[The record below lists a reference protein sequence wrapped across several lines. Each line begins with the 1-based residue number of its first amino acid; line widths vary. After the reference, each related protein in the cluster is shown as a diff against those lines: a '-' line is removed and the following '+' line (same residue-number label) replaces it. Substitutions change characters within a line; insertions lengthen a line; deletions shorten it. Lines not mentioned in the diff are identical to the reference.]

1 MKKKYSEMLKIE
13 KITNDIEET
22 LKRNDNVST
31 DMFLTMRMEVIET
44 IDDIDGQIDEIL
56 TSGDEEEYHFLK
68 GLLKI
73 DTQEQAMNTEYSDE
87 KMLMLIS
94 LRTRNVL
101 KGIIEKDKVMN
112 KRLLGKESFL
122 DDIPYLYNKEVLL
135 EKIPFM
141 LKRKTLEK
149 NQGFS
154 GRLIDHNGPPLV
166 APIFNSFINT
176 SISQAF
182 KLFSRLIGSAINT
195 LPSKV
200 VP

>member
-1 MKKKYSEMLKIE
+1 MDSIEMCIKKLTALMKKKYSEMLKIE

-31 DMFLTMRMEVIET
+31 DMFLTMRMEVMET

-73 DTQEQAMNTEYSDE
+73 DTHEQAMNTEYSDE

-112 KRLLGKESFL
+112 KRLLGKDSF
-122 DDIPYLYNKEVLL
+122 YA
-135 EKIPFM
+135 EK
-141 LKRKTLEK
+141 K
-149 NQGFS
+149 N
-154 GRLIDHNGPPLV
+154 P
-166 APIFNSFINT
+166 
-176 SISQAF
+176 
-182 KLFSRLIGSAINT
+182 
-195 LPSKV
+195 
-200 VP
+200 

>member
-31 DMFLTMRMEVIET
+31 DMFLTMRMEVMET

-101 KGIIEKDKVMN
+101 KGIIEKD
-112 KRLLGKESFL
+112 
-122 DDIPYLYNKEVLL
+122 I
-135 EKIPFM
+135 
-141 LKRKTLEK
+141 
-149 NQGFS
+149 
-154 GRLIDHNGPPLV
+154 H
-166 APIFNSFINT
+166 
-176 SISQAF
+176 
-182 KLFSRLIGSAINT
+182 
-195 LPSKV
+195 
-200 VP
+200 

>member
-1 MKKKYSEMLKIE
+1 MDSIEMFIKKLTALMKKKYSELLKIE

-31 DMFLTMRMEVIET
+31 DMFLTMRMEVMET

-112 KRLLGKESFL
+112 KRLLGKDSF
-122 DDIPYLYNKEVLL
+122 YA
-135 EKIPFM
+135 EK
-141 LKRKTLEK
+141 K
-149 NQGFS
+149 N
-154 GRLIDHNGPPLV
+154 P
-166 APIFNSFINT
+166 
-176 SISQAF
+176 
-182 KLFSRLIGSAINT
+182 
-195 LPSKV
+195 
-200 VP
+200 